1 VRRSAILGG
10 FLLAVL
16 LAIAVAAG
24 AARSASWPSTS
35 PSVLADYAIAKGGD
49 ARWELPA
56 TLREISGL
64 AATPDGRVFAHA
76 DERALIV
83 ELDVPRQRAVKAF
96 AMGRQGVRG
105 DFEGIAVA
113 DGRFWLVT
121 SDGILYE
128 SGEGQ
133 NGGYVAFRTYDTGV
147 GTQCEVEGLAY
158 DPTAAALLLACKTPR
173 ARALRG
179 LVAVF
184 AWSIPRRALVT
195 RNGVRVQANAL
206 ARSAGVSTFHPSG
219 LERDPTTGHW
229 LLLAARERAVVEITP
244 DGGIV
249 AGAAL
254 SRRGHRQAEGIAVA
268 SDRTLLIGDEGAG
281 RLGTLTVYRHAR

>member
-1 VRRSAILGG
+1 MV
-10 FLLAVL
+10 
-16 LAIAVAAG
+16 
-24 AARSASWPSTS
+24 TS
-35 PSVLADYAIAKGGD
+35 PSALAGYAIAKGGD
-49 ARWELPA
+49 ARWELPDA
-56 TLREISGL
+56 LREISGL
-64 AATPDGRVFAHA
+64 AATSDGRVFAHA

-83 ELDVPRQRAVKAF
+83 ELDVRRQRVAKTF

-128 SGEGQ
+128 SGEGA
-133 NGGYVAFRTYDTGV
+133 NGAHVAFRTYDTGV

-158 DPTAAALLLACKTPR
+158 DPVAVALLLACKTPR
-173 ARALRG
+173 VRALRG
-179 LVAVF
+179 MVAVF
-184 AWSIPRRALVT
+184 TWSTQRRALVS
-195 RNGVRVQANAL
+195 RSGLRVRADLL

-219 LERDPTTGHW
+219 IERDPTTGHW
-229 LLLAARERAVVEITP
+229 LLVAAGERAVVEIAP
-244 DGGIV
+244 DGRVI

-254 SRRGHRQAEGIAVA
+254 SRRGHRQAEGIAIA

-281 RLGTLTVYRHAR
+281 RRATLTAYRHAR

>member
-1 VRRSAILGG
+1 MRGRA
-10 FLLAVL
+10 LLAVAL
-16 LAIAVAAG
+16 IG
-24 AARSASWPSTS
+24 GFSASPLPS
-35 PSVLADYAIAKGGD
+35 PSALAGYAITKGGD
-49 ARWELPA
+49 ARWELPEA
-56 TLREISGL
+56 LREISGL
-64 AATPDGRVFAHA
+64 AATPEGRVFAHG

-83 ELDVPRQRAVKAF
+83 ELDLRRERAIKAF
-96 AMGRQGVRG
+96 TMGRQGVRG

-128 SGEGQ
+128 SAEGE

-147 GTQCEVEGLAY
+147 GTQCEVEGLAH
-158 DPTAAALLLACKTPR
+158 DPSTSALLLACKAPR
-173 ARALRG
+173 VRALRG
-179 LVAVF
+179 MVAVF
-184 AWSIPRRALVT
+184 AWSIPRRTLVS
-195 RNGVRVQANAL
+195 RSGVRVQANAL

-229 LLLAARERAVVEITP
+229 LLVAARERAVAEITP

-249 AGAAL
+249 AGAVL
-254 SRRGHRQAEGIAVA
+254 SRRGHRQPEGIAIT

-281 RLGTLTVYRHAR
+281 RRGTLTVYRHAR